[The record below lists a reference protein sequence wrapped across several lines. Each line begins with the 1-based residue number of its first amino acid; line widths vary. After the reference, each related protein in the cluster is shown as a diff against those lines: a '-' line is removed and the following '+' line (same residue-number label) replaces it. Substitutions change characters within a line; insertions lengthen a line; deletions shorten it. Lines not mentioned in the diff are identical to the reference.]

1 MVDYGESSQLN
12 QWLYK
17 STDELSLLR
26 SRANKKARE
35 FLSQREILQQQREQS
50 TTTTTAV
57 DPESSLPSVTPS
69 TINSSNHSSN
79 NSNSNSNSKI
89 STATAPLPVEWFA
102 SGYCQRV
109 TEGTETELTLE
120 DTTLGPWEDKLTE
133 GNPFLTP
140 QEDAVLVTF
149 YVTRLPSLIG
159 PSAQVPRLRRESK
172 VTATAA
178 LLMRRFYLSNSVML
192 HDPKAVMVAAAFLG
206 AKVED
211 VTADVR
217 YLEEG
222 TVLMGAPVTQQ
233 EIIPTEIAL
242 LAGTHFD
249 LLCFHPYKAVLA
261 LTEDLRT
268 YLKSDKGKVLVQA
281 DRPLSGQDLK
291 PMYDAA
297 RQLLDDAALS
307 DIPLLYSPG
316 QTGLAALMV
325 AQDIVQEQQ
334 QQEQQQQQD
343 EQQDQEQPK
352 EAAPSIPKIDLKGY
366 VRQRFDGQVEEW
378 MDDTLN
384 ELCDML
390 RALKKGKLDTD
401 MKVLKGV
408 HKKLKKVRAWGKESK
423 KKKRS
428 ADKADDGAAP
438 DAKRVKMS

>member
-26 SRANKKARE
+26 ARANKKARE
-35 FLSQREILQQQREQS
+35 FLSQREILLEQQQQQQQQQS
-50 TTTTTAV
+50 TTTTTTTNATTALATAV
-57 DPESSLPSVTPS
+57 DPESPSVTAS
-69 TINSSNHSSN
+69 NINSSSHISSN
-79 NSNSNSNSKI
+79 TKV
-89 STATAPLPVEWFA
+89 STSPLPVEWFA
-102 SGYCQRV
+102 SGYCERV
-109 TEGTETELTLE
+109 TEGETELTLQ
-120 DTTLGPWEDKLTE
+120 DTNSGAWEDKLTQ

-140 QEDAVLVTF
+140 QEEAVLVTF
-149 YVTRLPSLIG
+149 YATKLPSLIG
-159 PSAQVPRLRRESK
+159 PSAQVPRLKRESK

-222 TVLMGAPVTQQ
+222 TVLMNAPVTQQ

-268 YLKSDKGKVLVQA
+268 YLKSDKGKVLVQV
-281 DRPLSGQDLK
+281 DRPISGQDLK

-325 AQDIVQEQQ
+325 AQDIVQEHQ
-334 QQEQQQQQD
+334 QQEQQD
-343 EQQDQEQPK
+343 DAGPF
-352 EAAPSIPKIDLKGY
+352 IPKIDLKGY
-366 VRQRFDGQVEEW
+366 VRQRFDGQVGES
-378 MDDTLN
+378 MDDTLD
-384 ELCDML
+384 ELCEML
-390 RALKKGKLDTD
+390 RALKKGMLDTD
-401 MKVLKGV
+401 MKVLKAI

-423 KKKRS
+423 KAKKRS
-428 ADKADDGAAP
+428 ADDGVAP
-438 DAKRVKMS
+438 DAKRVKIS